1 MAISQA
7 ICNSWKLELLQGI
20 HDLDGGD
27 TLAIALYDSNA
38 TLGAS
43 TTSYTSTNEISG
55 TGYTAGGKNLTFAS
69 STPKLDSGKA
79 ILDFDNVTWTNATF
93 TTRGALI
100 YNTSKSNRAVA
111 VLNFGTDVGVSN
123 GDFTIEFPTADAS
136 NAIIRLN

>member
-7 ICNSWKLELLQGI
+7 ICNSWTLELLQGI

>member
-1 MAISQA
+1 MAITQA
-7 ICNSWKLELLQGI
+7 VCNSFKLELFRAIQ
-20 HDLDGGD
+20 DLDAAD
-27 TLAIALYDSNA
+27 QLKIALYESSAN
-38 TLGAS
+38 LGPS
-43 TTSYTSTNEISG
+43 TTNYTTSGETTG

-69 STPKLDSGKA
+69 STPKLDTGKA

-93 TTRGALI
+93 TVRGALI
-100 YNTSKSNRAVA
+100 YNSTKADRAVA

>member
-43 TTSYTSTNEISG
+43 TTSYTTSNEISG

-69 STPKLDSGKA
+69 STPKLDTGKA